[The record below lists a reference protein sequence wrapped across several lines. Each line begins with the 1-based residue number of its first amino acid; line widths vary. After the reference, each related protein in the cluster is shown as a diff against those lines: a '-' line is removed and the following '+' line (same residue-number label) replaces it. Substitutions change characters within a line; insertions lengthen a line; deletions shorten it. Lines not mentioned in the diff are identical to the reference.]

1 MIFKRMRIL
10 LFVFSFKAPT
20 LVSKE
25 VMQHMDDMY
34 KNMHKLI
41 YDAVQR
47 EIENL
52 KKDCKYSPGMY
63 VTHGLG
69 INFLLSS
76 ESW

>member
-1 MIFKRMRIL
+1 MILKRMRIL
-10 LFVFSFKAPT
+10 LFVFFFKAPT

-52 KKDCKYSPGMY
+52 KKDCKYSPGM
-63 VTHGLG
+63 
-69 INFLLSS
+69 
-76 ESW
+76 